1 MRVLLFAEPSMFNE
15 GIEAMLRQEP
25 GLEIV
30 GREEDPEE
38 AVKLIEEASPDVI
51 LVADGEAAAVLAP
64 ELMRM
69 VRQGFRMRMVEVHL
83 ATNTLCIYR
92 GEQQRVREA
101 GELLEAVRH
110 TWEGLTGDPQSPLT
124 PVLGADAA

>member
-30 GREEDPEE
+30 GREEDPQE
-38 AVKLIEEASPDVI
+38 ALKLIKEVSPDVI
-51 LVADGEAAAVLAP
+51 LVADGEAAAVLAS

-83 ATNTLCIYR
+83 ATNTLCVYR
-92 GEQQRVREA
+92 GEQQRIREA
-101 GELLEAVRH
+101 GELVETVRH
-110 TWEGLTGDPQSPLT
+110 ICEELTGDAQGPLT
-124 PVLGADAA
+124 PAMGQLLT